1 MNAFEQKLGLNQD
14 SDRIIHRFEV
24 PASVPGEIRS
34 LGMVE
39 ITADEELKAEAR
51 CKGAPDKRA
60 AEMTKQAL
68 VEVNG
73 EAVRIGD
80 GSVEKAWNNMHP
92 KVRTL
97 VASAWVRLHLANDD
111 EVEDF
116 FASRTQN
123 VG

>member
-51 CKGAPDKRA
+51 CKGASDKRA
-60 AEMTKQAL
+60 QEMAKQSI
-68 VEVNG
+68 VEING

-80 GSVEKAWNNMHP
+80 GSVDKAWNSMHP

-97 VASAWVRLHLANDD
+97 VASAWVKLHLANDD
-111 EVEDF
+111 EVEGF
-116 FASRTQN
+116 FASRTSS
-123 VG
+123 V